1 VITGGRASRE
11 RIAYYAARTRLLVTD
26 PTTLALVAII
36 CCLPIAVNAA
46 TGHLLW
52 LSSWLFAG
60 VLAGTAVSGSV

>member
-1 VITGGRASRE
+1 
-11 RIAYYAARTRLLVTD
+11 LLVTD

-46 TGHLLW
+46 TGHLFW
-52 LSSWLFAG
+52 LSSWLLAG